1 MKHLMEPLN
10 IIHSEWSNGWGGQ
23 EIRILDECLGMA
35 QRGHRVALCG
45 CPEGQLGAAAQ
56 RAGLVFHPLAMRGP
70 WDLAAVRRLVA
81 LLRRE
86 RTQVLHTHSS
96 VDAWV
101 GGLAARWA
109 GVASLRTRHLSAP
122 VPRHPLNFVYR
133 LPQAVV
139 TTGQGIR
146 RHLVED
152 YGLDPER
159 VVSIP
164 TGIDC
169 QRFAP
174 RPPEKALAA
183 ELNLPFGAPVVAIVA
198 ILRSW
203 KRHDLFLHMARALAD
218 QRPQPVFLIV
228 GGGPQE
234 GPVRGLVQ
242 ELGLGERVVMAG
254 MRPDVERILPL
265 CQVCVLASD
274 KNEGVPQ
281 AVLQELACERAVVA
295 ARAGDVGQVIQHE
308 QTGLLVPA
316 GDAGALAAAVGR
328 LLDDE
333 PLRRRLGQA
342 GRALVQQGYSRQ
354 AMLLATEAIYAKVLA
369 GRRRA

>member
-45 CPEGQLGAAAQ
+45 CPGGQLRAAAQ

-70 WDLAAVRRLVA
+70 WDLAAMVRLVG
-81 LLRRE
+81 LMRRE
-86 RTQVLHTHSS
+86 QTQILHTHSS

-122 VPRHPLNFVYR
+122 APRHPLNFVYR

-152 YGLDPER
+152 HGLDPAW

-174 RPPEKALAA
+174 RPPEPGLAA
-183 ELNLPFGAPVVAIVA
+183 ELGLESGAPVVAIVA

-203 KRHDLFLHMARALAD
+203 KRHDLFLAMARTLAD
-218 QRPQPVFLIV
+218 QRPSLRFLIV

-234 GPVRGLVQ
+234 EAVRRMVA
-242 ELGLGERVVMAG
+242 ELGLEGRVALAG

-265 CQVCVLASD
+265 CTVCVLASD

-281 AVLQELACERAVVA
+281 AVLQELACQRAVVA
-295 ARAGDVGQVIQHE
+295 AQAGDVGQVIEHE
-308 QTGLLVPA
+308 RTGLLVPP
-316 GDAGALAAAVGR
+316 GDAAALAAAVGR

-333 PLRRRLGQA
+333 PLRRGLGRA
-342 GRALVQQGYSRQ
+342 GRELVLERHSRQ